1 MKLKIK
7 NIVLYPKDKSKEKR
21 VVPFELDKVNVITGE
36 SHKGKSAL
44 VHIID
49 YCLGSGKCSSR

>member
-21 VVPFELDKVNVITGE
+21 VVTFELDKVNVITGE
-36 SHKGKSAL
+36 SLKENQ
-44 VHIID
+44 
-49 YCLGSGKCSSR
+49 R